1 MYRNQHKW
9 IQLALLLIDAIIS
22 FLSLLLAGIVRFK
35 SFHIFSTT
43 TDLFV
48 LSNILLISILGS
60 FFLSKIYR
68 NFFKRGY
75 FIELIH
81 VISYNFLVVLIV
93 SFLIFALKNS
103 IALSRLTLLY
113 FLLINFILI
122 YSAHIA
128 IKKVSI
134 LHVKGKMGWK
144 MLIVSDSKNITNTC
158 KNLLNSILKDRVLGV
173 ILIDDASVD
182 TDLLYGIPL
191 INLDNE
197 IIEYITQNAIDEVL
211 LTVSEDQYITDEVQN
226 LRKEIAKT
234 GIVFSIKLWPIIEDE
249 QYAVRLVSF
258 GDDYILSFANRT
270 YDYIQILLKRTID
283 ILGGIIG
290 SIITLFLGIFIIPAI
305 LIESPGPA
313 FFKQKRVGRNGRV
326 FTILKFRSM
335 YQDAE
340 ERKAALMDKNKMK
353 GLLFKVDDDP
363 RITKVGKF
371 IRKTSLDEFPQ
382 FFNVLLGDMSLV
394 GTRPP
399 TLDEY
404 RHYNPIY
411 KRRLSFRPGITGI
424 WQTSGRNDITD
435 FDSILQ
441 MDLGYI
447 KNWSN
452 ILDIKL
458 LLKTFF
464 VVLMRKGAK

>member
-9 IQLALLLIDAIIS
+9 IQLALLFIDVIIS
-22 FLSLLLAGIVRFK
+22 FISLLLAGIVRFK
-35 SFHIFSTT
+35 SFHAFAAT
-43 TDLFV
+43 TDLV
-48 LSNILLISILGS
+48 ELSTILLISSLGS

-81 VISYNFLVVLIV
+81 VTSYNFLVVLNV

-103 IALSRLTLLY
+103 TALSRLTLLY
-113 FLLINFILI
+113 FIIINFILM
-122 YSAHIA
+122 YLVHVL

-134 LHVKGKMGWK
+134 LHAKGKMGWK
-144 MLIVSDSKNITNTC
+144 LLIISDSKNIATTC
-158 KNLLNSILKDRVLGV
+158 RNIPNSIWKDRALGV
-173 ILIDDASVD
+173 ILIDDVSAD
-182 TDLLYGIPL
+182 TDLLNGIPL
-191 INLDNE
+191 INSKNK

-211 LTVSEDQYITDEVQN
+211 LTVSEDRYITDEVQN
-226 LRKEIAKT
+226 LRSEITKT
-234 GIVFSIKLWPIIEDE
+234 GIVFSMKIWPITESE
-249 QYAVRLVSF
+249 QYAARLVSF
-258 GDDYILSFANRT
+258 GDDYVLSFASRT
-270 YDYIQILLKRTID
+270 YDYILILLKRAMD
-283 ILGGIIG
+283 IFGGIIG
-290 SIITLFLGIFIIPAI
+290 SILTLLLGIIIIPAI

-313 FFKQKRVGRNGRV
+313 FFRQKRVGRNGRV

-340 ERKAALMDKNKMK
+340 ERKASLMDKNKMK

-404 RHYNPIY
+404 KHYNPIY

-424 WQTSGRNDITD
+424 WQTSGRNNITD

-441 MDLGYI
+441 MDLDYI
-447 KNWSN
+447 QNWS
-452 ILDIKL
+452 IFLDIKL
-458 LLKTFF
+458 LFKTSF
-464 VVLMRKGAK
+464 VVFMRKGAK